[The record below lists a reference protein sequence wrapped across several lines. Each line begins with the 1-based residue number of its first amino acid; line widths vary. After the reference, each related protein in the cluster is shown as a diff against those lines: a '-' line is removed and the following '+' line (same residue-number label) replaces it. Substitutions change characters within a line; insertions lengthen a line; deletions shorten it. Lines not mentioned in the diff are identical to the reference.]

1 MVTFPESYGVNRI
14 QPRAE
19 DEIHRLLAQGH
30 NLTEFFSGHH
40 WSIHPDWLYCK
51 SKYKTYESP
60 EKELKDILKAVSQP
74 WWKWPLNRSPPSP
87 EHTAN
92 FYCKCM
98 DISACW
104 RSFLCLL
111 VIETGCYTISL
122 LWLSFSL
129 LLDVWAVFVIED
141 KTLEGESI
149 VWLFYWSVLRYDARI
164 KFWFECNKIPQLI
177 QVRARN
183 DQRKPK
189 RNCFI
194 VSKREWGLI

>member
-1 MVTFPESYGVNRI
+1 MNRI

-98 DISACW
+98 DIFACW
-104 RSFLCLL
+104 FVTLSVGYRNRMLYHFIIMIIIFITIGCMSCFCHRRQNVRGGEYCVAVLL
-111 VIETGCYTISL
+111 ICPTI
-122 LWLSFSL
+122 
-129 LLDVWAVFVIED
+129 
-141 KTLEGESI
+141 
-149 VWLFYWSVLRYDARI
+149 R
-164 KFWFECNKIPQLI
+164 
-177 QVRARN
+177 
-183 DQRKPK
+183 RKD
-189 RNCFI
+189 
-194 VSKREWGLI
+194 